1 MCLALTVL
9 EKTIKL
15 AVQKRLK
22 ELGPDCYSHWPV
34 QLGMGDRCLDC
45 HGCYNGLYFAIEC
58 KRPGARP
65 TAIQQYTID
74 KILAAGGLVYVID
87 SLEGACALFS
97 DHPPPIAKIT
107 YSIRSR
113 LRTVAR
119 RPDN

>member
-1 MCLALTVL
+1 ML

-65 TAIQQYTID
+65 TAIQQYTIE

-87 SLEGACALFS
+87 SKEGARALFS
-97 DHPPPIAKIT
+97 DHPPPLAEIA
-107 YSIRSR
+107 RAVR
-113 LRTVAR
+113 PGLRVVAG
-119 RPDN
+119 RPDH